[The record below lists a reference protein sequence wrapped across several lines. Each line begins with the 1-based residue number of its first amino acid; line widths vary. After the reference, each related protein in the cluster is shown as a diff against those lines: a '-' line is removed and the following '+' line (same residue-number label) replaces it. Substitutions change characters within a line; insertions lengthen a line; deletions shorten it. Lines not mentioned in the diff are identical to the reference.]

1 MEKLECITPQ
11 SLRSVGAYPGSIT
24 PQQRIR
30 DLVKECGTLAS
41 AARSCGVE
49 QSALRK
55 ILLKKFPVSPN
66 VAAKLG
72 LRTVIVYYLKE
83 ESRD

>member
-1 MEKLECITPQ
+1 MEAVECVSPQ
-11 SLRSVGAYPGSIT
+11 TLKSVGTYPGSIT
-24 PQQRIR
+24 PQRRIR

-41 AARSCGVE
+41 AARSCGID
-49 QSALRK
+49 QTALRK
-55 ILLKKFPVSPN
+55 ILLKKFPVSPQ

-72 LRTVIVYYLKE
+72 LRTVVVYYLKE